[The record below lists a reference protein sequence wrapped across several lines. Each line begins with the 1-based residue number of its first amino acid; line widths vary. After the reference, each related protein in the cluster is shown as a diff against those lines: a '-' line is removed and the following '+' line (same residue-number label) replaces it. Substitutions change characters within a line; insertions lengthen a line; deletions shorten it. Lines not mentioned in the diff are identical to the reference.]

1 MCTSKS
7 NFSTQKQ
14 ALEQQAA
21 AQRFAL
27 DEARRSKKVAHKYLQ
42 QTFEK

>member
-1 MCTSKS
+1 MK
-7 NFSTQKQ
+7 FSTQKQ

-21 AQRFAL
+21 AQRSVI
-27 DEARRSKKVAHKYLQ
+27 DEARRSKKLAQKYLQ